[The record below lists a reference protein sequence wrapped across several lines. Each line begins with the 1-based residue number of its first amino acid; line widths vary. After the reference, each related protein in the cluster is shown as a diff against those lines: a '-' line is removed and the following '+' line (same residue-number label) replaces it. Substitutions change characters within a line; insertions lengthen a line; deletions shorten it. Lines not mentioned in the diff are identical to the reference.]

1 MPFFPPVGKGRK
13 PRFDLHLKIFDLNNV
28 PLVSGTSF
36 IKWHLPHSMHA
47 DHRGRT
53 AKAAIAN
60 HRVEYNFSKVITGVR
75 MSVDKNNNLNE
86 CLLELEVVQ
95 EFALT
100 EKITLGYIKINLA
113 EFVEESETLMR
124 DPASPPSS
132 RRRNNSAGLSPTSAR
147 DLKLSDEIQRECEDG
162 IVRRYL
168 MQDSK
173 VNSTLKVSILL
184 IQVDGERNFIAP
196 PLKTAP
202 VFGGIVG
209 FMAPEQT
216 EDEILGPDATAALPT
231 LSKNRDVAEV
241 QDLYRRTLAASWTRQ
256 PSELPTDEC
265 IEDIFSGG
273 NGWRTKHRS
282 ATSPDSD
289 DEYYEEEGENSG
301 SLRPTEYRRMAMN
314 HRRNHSNSSSHFR
327 PGSSYQPHN
336 PNPHHRRTPSG
347 SSDKSVSTV
356 TVGGNRGPFKKGV
369 RIRDDGRESTAR
381 DDDMVSTKSVG
392 SLVSLA
398 PTLGSSERERENMK
412 RAKEIG
418 ESDVRDDLVAWSLPG
433 SIAA

>member
-1 MPFFPPVGKGRK
+1 MSALIGKGRK

-47 DHRGRT
+47 EHRGRT

-60 HRVEYNFSKVITGVR
+60 HRVEYNFSK
-75 MSVDKNNNLNE
+75 
-86 CLLELEVVQ
+86 
-95 EFALT
+95 
-100 EKITLGYIKINLA
+100 INLA
-113 EFVEESETLMR
+113 EFVEESETLLR
-124 DPASPPSS
+124 DPASPPTS

-209 FMAPEQT
+209 FMAPEQN
-216 EDEILGPDATAALPT
+216 EDEVLGPLPN

-265 IEDIFSGG
+265 IEDIFAGG
-273 NGWRTKHRS
+273 NGWRTKQRN
-282 ATSPDSD
+282 ATSPDSE
-289 DEYYEEEGENSG
+289 DEYYEEDGENAG
-301 SLRPTEYRRMAMN
+301 ALRPPEYRRMAMN

-327 PGSSYQPHN
+327 PGSSFQPHS
-336 PNPHHRRTPSG
+336 PNPHHRRTHSG

-356 TVGGNRGPFKKGV
+356 TGGGNRNPFKKGV
-369 RIRDDGRESTAR
+369 RIREDGRETTAR
-381 DDDMVSTKSVG
+381 DDDMASTKSVA

-398 PTLGSSERERENMK
+398 PTLGSSERERESMK

-433 SIAA
+433 SVAV

>member
-1 MPFFPPVGKGRK
+1 MLFFAPVGKGRK
-13 PRFDLHLKIFDLNNV
+13 PKFDLHLKIYDLNNV

-36 IKWHLPHSMHA
+36 IKWHLTHSMHA
-47 DHRGRT
+47 EHRGRT

-60 HRVEYNFSKVITGVR
+60 HRVDYNFQKVVAGVR
-75 MSVDKNNNLNE
+75 MSVDKNNSLNE
-86 CLLELEVVQ
+86 CQLELEVVQ
-95 EFALT
+95 EFQLT
-100 EKITLGYIKINLA
+100 EKITLGNIKINLA
-113 EFVEESETLMR
+113 EFVEESESFMR
-124 DPASPPSS
+124 EPTSPQAS
-132 RRRNNSAGLSPTSAR
+132 RRRTNSAGLSPTSAKE
-147 DLKLSDEIQRECEDG
+147 LKLSDEIQRDVQDG

-168 MQDSK
+168 MQESK
-173 VNSTLKVSILL
+173 VNSTLKISILL

-209 FMAPEQT
+209 FMAPEQV
-216 EDEILGPDATAALPT
+216 EDEILGPDNKAALPN

-256 PSELPTDEC
+256 ASELPTDEC

-282 ATSPDSD
+282 GTSPDSED
-289 DEYYEEEGENSG
+289 DYYDEDIEGS
-301 SLRPTEYRRMAMN
+301 STLRPNEYRRMAMN
-314 HRRNHSNSSSHFR
+314 HRRNLSNHSNSSSYFR
-327 PGSSYQPHN
+327 PGSSYQHQSPHS
-336 PNPHHRRTPSG
+336 HHRRTLSG

-356 TVGGNRGPFKKGV
+356 TGGGNRTPIKKGV
-369 RIRDDGRESTAR
+369 RIVRDDSR
-381 DDDMVSTKSVG
+381 DDDLMSAKSVG
-392 SLVSLA
+392 SLISLA
-398 PTLGSSERERENMK
+398 PTMGSSEREREHMK

-433 SIAA
+433 SVAA

>member
-1 MPFFPPVGKGRK
+1 MPFFPTVGKGRK

-47 DHRGRT
+47 EHRGRT

-75 MSVDKNNNLNE
+75 MSVDRNNHLNE

-100 EKITLGYIKINLA
+100 EKITLGHIKINLA
-113 EFVEESETLMR
+113 EFVEESETLLR

-209 FMAPEQT
+209 FMAPEQN
-216 EDEILGPDATAALPT
+216 EDEVLGPLPN

-265 IEDIFSGG
+265 IEDIFAGG
-273 NGWRTKHRS
+273 NGWRTKQRN
-282 ATSPDSD
+282 ATSPDSE
-289 DEYYEEEGENSG
+289 DEYYEEDGENAG
-301 SLRPTEYRRMAMN
+301 ALRPPEYRRMAMN

-327 PGSSYQPHN
+327 PGSSFQPHS
-336 PNPHHRRTPSG
+336 PNPHHRRTHSG

-356 TVGGNRGPFKKGV
+356 TGGGNRNPFKKGV
-369 RIRDDGRESTAR
+369 RIREDGRETTVR
-381 DDDMVSTKSVG
+381 DDDMASTKSVA

-398 PTLGSSERERENMK
+398 PTLGSSERERESMK

-433 SIAA
+433 SVAV

>member
-1 MPFFPPVGKGRK
+1 MSTLIGKGRK
-13 PRFDLHLKIFDLNNV
+13 PKFELHLKIYDLNNV

-60 HRVEYNFSKVITGVR
+60 HRVEYNFNKVISGIR
-75 MSVDKNNNLNE
+75 MSVDKNNSLNE
-86 CLLELEVVQ
+86 CLIEFEIVQ

-100 EKITLGYIKINLA
+100 EKITLGTIKLNLA
-113 EFVEESETLMR
+113 EYVEESETFMR
-124 DPASPPSS
+124 ELTSPPTS
-132 RRRNNSAGLSPTSAR
+132 RRRNNSSGLSPTSAR
-147 DLKLSDEIQRECEDG
+147 DLKLSDEVQRDPEEG

-173 VNSTLKVSILL
+173 VNSTLKISILL
-184 IQVDGERNFIAP
+184 IQVDGERNFVAP

-202 VFGGIVG
+202 VFGGIAG
-209 FMAPEQT
+209 FLAPEQN
-216 EDEILGPDATAALPT
+216 EDEILGPLPN
-231 LSKNRDVAEV
+231 LSKNRDIAEV

-256 PSELPTDEC
+256 PSELYTDEC

-282 ATSPDSD
+282 ATSPDSED
-289 DEYYEEEGENSG
+289 DYYDEDGENSG
-301 SLRPTEYRRMAMN
+301 TLRPNDFRRMGMN

-327 PGSSYQPHN
+327 PGSSYQPHS
-336 PNPHHRRTPSG
+336 PHPHHRRTPSG

-356 TVGGNRGPFKKGV
+356 TGGGNRNPFKKGV
-369 RIRDDGRESTAR
+369 RILREDGRETPLR
-381 DDDMVSTKSVG
+381 DDDMVSTRSVG
-392 SLVSLA
+392 SLASVA
-398 PTLGSSERERENMK
+398 PTLGSSEREREHMK
-412 RAKEIG
+412 LTKEIG

-433 SIAA
+433 TVAV

>member
-1 MPFFPPVGKGRK
+1 MI
-13 PRFDLHLKIFDLNNV
+13 LIFISSSSDQSLANTEYIYDLNNV

-36 IKWHLPHSMHA
+36 IKWHLTHSMHA
-47 DHRGRT
+47 EHRGRT
-53 AKAAIAN
+53 PKAAIAN
-60 HRVEYNFSKVITGVR
+60 HRVEYNFQKVITGVR
-75 MSVDKNNNLNE
+75 MSVDKNNSLNE
-86 CLLELEVVQ
+86 CQLELEIVQ

-113 EFVEESETLMR
+113 EFVEESENFMR
-124 DPASPPSS
+124 DPSSPVSS
-132 RRRNNSAGLSPTSAR
+132 RRRTNSAGLSPTSAKE
-147 DLKLSDEIQRECEDG
+147 LKLSDEIQREVQDG
-162 IVRRYL
+162 IMRRYL
-168 MQDSK
+168 MQESK
-173 VNSTLKVSILL
+173 VNSTLKISILL

-209 FMAPEQT
+209 FMAPEQV
-216 EDEILGPDATAALPT
+216 EDEILGPDNKVALPT

-241 QDLYRRTLAASWTRQ
+241 QDLYRRALAASWTRQ

-282 ATSPDSD
+282 ATSPDSED
-289 DEYYEEEGENSG
+289 DYYDEDVENNG
-301 SLRPTEYRRMAMN
+301 TLRPNEYRRMAMN

-327 PGSSYQPHN
+327 PGSSYQHQSPHS
-336 PNPHHRRTPSG
+336 HHRRTLSG

-356 TVGGNRGPFKKGV
+356 TVGGNRTPLKKGV
-369 RIRDDGRESTAR
+369 RILRDDSRE
-381 DDDMVSTKSVG
+381 DDLISSKSVV
-392 SLVSLA
+392 SLMSLA
-398 PTLGSSERERENMK
+398 PTMGSSEREREHMK
-412 RAKEIG
+412 RTKEIG

-433 SIAA
+433 SVAV